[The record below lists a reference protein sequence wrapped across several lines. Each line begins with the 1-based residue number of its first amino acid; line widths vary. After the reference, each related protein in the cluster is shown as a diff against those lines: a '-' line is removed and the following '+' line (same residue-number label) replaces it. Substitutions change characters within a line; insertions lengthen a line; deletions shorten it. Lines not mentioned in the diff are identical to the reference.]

1 MVRRNAFV
9 KDIKVFY
16 EESFIKTKLKEH
28 FHNSHEIIYIKEGSA
43 DFRVGEKYFNAK
55 KNNLVIISNHES
67 HEVTVTQYPYKRYY
81 ILISTDCFRKK
92 LTDPV
97 LTSIFRQRPRGFR
110 HLIEPDETSSTVVE
124 GMFNKLYEEST
135 ENKPFSD
142 EAMSAYIML
151 LLTRLYRI
159 DPGNFPTSES
169 EGCAA
174 LISEIQRYIEENC
187 TREITLADTAAAY
200 YTNMYYL
207 SHLFKKHSGFTF
219 KQYLI
224 LQRLSKAKEL
234 LSDTDENI
242 TWTALAC
249 GFGNVNHFIRMFKK
263 SEGTT
268 PYQYRKNIQ
277 RS

>member
-1 MVRRNAFV
+1 LRE
-9 KDIKVFY
+9 DIQVFY
-16 EESFIKTKLKEH
+16 EESFSRTKLKKH

-43 DFRVGEKYFNAK
+43 DFLLGDKCFNAK

-67 HEVTVTQYPYKRYY
+67 HEVSVTRYPYKRYY
-81 ILISTDCFRKK
+81 VLISTDSFRKK

-97 LTSIFRQRPRGFR
+97 LTSIFRQRPRGFS
-110 HLIEPDETSSTVVE
+110 HLIEPEDSCSQGFEDIFKDLQKEYIT
-124 GMFNKLYEEST
+124 KR
-135 ENKPFSD
+135 PFSG
-142 EAMSAYIML
+142 EAMNAYIIL
-151 LLTRLYRI
+151 LLTKLYRI
-159 DPGNFPTSES
+159 APASFPASETG
-169 EGCAA
+169 GCAA
-174 LISEIQRYIEENC
+174 LISDIQRHIEENC
-187 TREITLADTAAAY
+187 TGEITLADTAAAY
-200 YTNMYYL
+200 YTDMYYL

-242 TWTALAC
+242 TRTALAS

-263 SEGTT
+263 SEGVT
-268 PYQYRKNIQ
+268 PYQYRKNVQ